1 MTIANLI
8 DHTALKPHTQKSEI
22 KKLIEEA
29 KAYQFASVCVNPTW
43 VEFAAEELKGT
54 EIDVCTVIGF
64 PLGANT
70 TETKAFETKDAIAK
84 GATEVDITRTN
95 AMSAPKTIRNS
106 NERSVTVRLLGSAT
120 SSDSTRCAVCC
131 QSAPKTG
138 VRPRYCCGETV
149 V

>member
-70 TETKAFETKDAIAK
+70 TETKAFETKA
-84 GATEVDITRTN
+84 
-95 AMSAPKTIRNS
+95 
-106 NERSVTVRLLGSAT
+106 LLIC
-120 SSDSTRCAVCC
+120 DE
-131 QSAPKTG
+131 PE
-138 VRPRYCCGETV
+138 P
-149 V
+149 